1 MAGRGSGTI
10 RCMGVDNIKPV
21 LSTGA
26 VERLLHDGLPS
37 AAGLQVIRLEP
48 RSATIR
54 LPVNPTMVRPGG
66 TLSGPM
72 MFAAADSAMYAVI
85 LGHLGPEL
93 LAVTT
98 DTSIHFL
105 RRPPLRDVEAE
116 ARILKLGRRL
126 VICQVEIRTVDD
138 AEPVAIAT
146 GTYSLPPRPGPA

>member
-1 MAGRGSGTI
+1 
-10 RCMGVDNIKPV
+10 MGDSTLEPV
-21 LSTGA
+21 LKA
-26 VERLLHDGLPS
+26 ADVERLLRHGLPS
-37 AAGLQVIRLEP
+37 AANLKVVSLDGGE
-48 RSATIR
+48 ATVR
-54 LPVNPTMVRPGG
+54 LPVDPSMVRPGG

-105 RRPPLRDVEAE
+105 RRPPLHDVEAV

-126 VICQVEIRTVDD
+126 VICSVEIRTVDD
-138 AEPVAIAT
+138 PEPVAVAT
-146 GTYSLPPRPGPA
+146 GTYSLPPRPAPVRAEG